1 MKKLLYIIPFLA
13 FLATSCIGNDDD
25 VSYEEWR
32 KQNEEYVSKM
42 EELTENG
49 QKVYTKFTPSWAP
62 GDFVLIKW
70 HNDRSLTEKNL
81 QPLSNSTVN
90 IKYEFEDI
98 NGNSLGNS
106 YTSTLGDSIY
116 QSMPNQ
122 NIVGMWVAL
131 TNMHVG
137 DSVTM
142 VIPAGSAYGATYRAP
157 ILPYSALIYHVKMK
171 SVPKYEK

>member
-13 FLATSCIGNDDD
+13 LIATSCIGGDDE
-25 VSYEEWR
+25 VSYEEWK
-32 KQNEEYVSKM
+32 KQNEEYVQKM
-42 EELTENG
+42 EDLTEDG
-49 QKVYTKFTPSWAP
+49 RKVYTKFVPTWAP

-98 NGNSLGNS
+98 NGNK
-106 YTSTLGDSIY
+106 LGDSYSAITGDSVY
-116 QSMPNQ
+116 QSLPNQ
-122 NIVGMWVAL
+122 NIVGMWVAM

-142 VIPAGSAYGATYRAP
+142 VIPAGSAYGANYRAP

-171 SVPKYEK
+171 SIPKYEK